1 MHFYH
6 PEFLYG
12 LAAMLIPLVIHL
24 FNFKRFK
31 KVYFSNVSYL
41 KEIHQQSKRH
51 SQWRHILIMILRMI
65 IIASVVIAFAQPY
78 LIDKMS
84 KEDTHGEEA
93 YVSIFVDNS
102 FSMQARGLQGSL
114 FDEARLLA
122 RKIALSYSIS
132 NHFRLL
138 TNEGATFSYEFV
150 NREVFFEQLEN
161 LKVGNASLPF
171 AHFPNLLN
179 DFAPEQNRKEQL
191 FVISDFQKSQA
202 NIKSWAKDTAIEFH
216 LIPLKAAD
224 QGNVF
229 VDSVWFESPLLQSG
243 HPIKVWADIQN
254 QSDKRLED
262 IPISLKIMGKKKNV
276 ATVSID
282 AFGHKKISFIFE
294 MGKEGFYAASI
305 NVQDYPVVYDD
316 VFYFAF
322 HLQQHTPVLC
332 ISSEHSN
339 DDIAT
344 YLHSDS
350 VFVPKFMSEKSINY
364 SDFRLYKDIILNGLS
379 SFSPGLIIE
388 LKNQLRAGASI
399 VIIPSLSN
407 SIRTLNTLYSQ
418 LGLPQVKAVDSLK
431 RKMAFIELN
440 SNEFNAIFNLSKHQH
455 KLDDNTDFPYFKELF
470 ITPHNSKSD
479 VLIADE
485 ANTPIL
491 SKTKVYNGRVY
502 CFYTP
507 FENKVS
513 NITTHAIFVPLFFN
527 LLQQQRST
535 TPPYFYLGTNKECR
549 LSYIAQQGNESII
562 MKKWNDSLEFIPQYR
577 LQQASLILSFHH
589 SPNRVGAYQLLI
601 NNKLKSILS
610 FNYNRKESYLNYL
623 RSKEIKNMILA
634 KATNID
640 VLPVDNK
647 GFGLELSQTK
657 DSFPLWKLF
666 IIIALVFLIIE
677 LFLLRYSK

>member
-507 FENKVS
+507 FENNVS

-623 RSKEIKNMILA
+623 RSKEIKNMIPA